1 MPSYTMDGYA
11 QYQVYDDKLYL
22 YNYVQSSQQDAQEYS
37 SGYRLVSSLVM
48 RRLPSVNLKG
58 II

>member
-1 MPSYTMDGYA
+1 MDGYA